1 MLLPT
6 RKLLLLLSLPLIL
19 LVVFPSGGAA
29 VLVAAYDAALLL
41 VAALTVLLSA
51 KPRDLTIA
59 RRMPEHLSLGAMN
72 QLGWE
77 LRNAS
82 GMPVQFEATEDLPD
96 TIRRAAPRTSA
107 TILPRATAELR
118 YGVTPLRRGRYE
130 FGDIHVRWKLQLGLL
145 LRQTRIKSRQEVKIY
160 PNVANLARY
169 ELAAM
174 RHRAADVGL
183 APVKRRG
190 RGRVFESLRDYVPGD
205 DPADA
210 AWKASAR
217 HGRLMMRNFETERS
231 QNILIV
237 LDCGRLMLPQVD
249 QLSRLDHAI
258 NASLLLSYVAMKQ
271 GDYIGLVAF
280 SDRVESYV
288 PPVKG
293 RAALARMNEALYR
306 LEAVPREPDYDR
318 VCKFLALRH
327 RKRSLIVILTDVIDK
342 DASSTLL
349 AYTARF
355 ARYHLPLCVTMRNLQ
370 VDGMAAAKPASVAEC
385 YSKAVALRILARRAD
400 ALGRMRQSG
409 VDVLD
414 VDPRQLTP
422 QLLNRYLLLK
432 LRNRL

>member
-1 MLLPT
+1 MLLLTP
-6 RKLLLLLSLPLIL
+6 KLLLLLALPIIV
-19 LVVFPSGGAA
+19 LVAFPGSGAV
-29 VLVAAYDAALLL
+29 VLVAAYDVAVLL
-41 VAALTVLLSA
+41 VAGLTVLLSA
-51 KPRDLTIA
+51 RPRDLTIT
-59 RRMPEHLSLGAMN
+59 RRMPQHFSLGSVN
-72 QLGWE
+72 QVAWE
-77 LRNAS
+77 VRNTS
-82 GMPVQFEATEDLPD
+82 GMPVSFEATEDLPE
-96 TIRRAAPRTSA
+96 TIERDSDRLSG

-130 FGDIHVRWKLQLGLL
+130 FGDIHVRWRLQLGLL
-145 LRQTRIKSRQEVKIY
+145 VRQMRIKARDEVKVY
-160 PNVANLARY
+160 PNVASLARY

-174 RHRAADVGL
+174 RHRTAEVGL

-205 DPADA
+205 DPADS
-210 AWKASAR
+210 AWKATAR
-217 HGRLMMRNFETERS
+217 HGRLMTRNFETERS

-237 LDCGRLMLPQVD
+237 LDCGRLMLPQID

-258 NASLLLSYVAMKQ
+258 NASVLLSYVAMKQ

-280 SDRVESYV
+280 SDKVESYV
-288 PPVKG
+288 PPIKG

-327 RKRSLIVILTDVIDK
+327 RKRSLIVLLTDVIDK
-342 DASSTLL
+342 DASSMLL

-370 VDGMAAAKPASVAEC
+370 VEGMAAADPATVTEC

-400 ALGRMRQSG
+400 ALGRMRKSG

-432 LRNRL
+432 MRNRL